1 MAKRFTDTEKWKKPF
16 IRGLDGAYKLLW
28 MYILDD
34 CDHAGIWQVDFEVAR
49 IRTGEPSL
57 DYEQA
62 KAIFG
67 ERIIAID
74 KFKWFVPDF
83 ISFQYG
89 ELKESNRMHV
99 SVISILTKHNLYNHK
114 GHTSPLQG
122 AKDKEQDKDKVM
134 EQVQEKEMQTIEK
147 KFNEN
152 WKLAFDTRTTDDYI
166 RMYKLLDI
174 ADELM
179 HFRLKCNGDP
189 MDYYQR
195 DPAGLRAGFLY
206 QLKNGSKGKNGT
218 KKEEVKRFDLT
229 GI

>member
-1 MAKRFTDTEKWKKPF
+1 MPKRFTDTEKWKKPF

-49 IRTGEPSL
+49 IRTGEPGL
-57 DYEQA
+57 DYEKA

-67 ERIIAID
+67 DRIVAID

-89 ELKESNRMHV
+89 ELKDSNRMHV
-99 SVISILTKHNLYNHK
+99 SVISILNKHNLHKPK

-134 EQVQEKEMQTIEK
+134 EQVKEKESRFE
-147 KFNEN
+147 EN
-152 WKLAFDTRTTDDYI
+152 WNLAFDSMTLES
-166 RMYKLLDI
+166 YKMNYRFLNLTE
-174 ADELM
+174 ELS
-179 HFRLKCNGDP
+179 HFKLKCDADP
-189 MDYYQR
+189 EDYHQR
-195 DPAGLRAGFLY
+195 DCSGLRQAFLY
-206 QLKNGSKGKNGT
+206 QLKNGKQKVDKLNGKPV
-218 KKEEVKRFDLT
+218 ERFNLD